1 MEERNKITLVC
12 TSHNP
17 NMNLFQK
24 MLDSTYSKEG
34 QLFDDRIIHWN
45 EKLIRISR
53 GNDQEIIAHHDSY
66 SIPDAYN
73 NLIEKFVKTEWVC
86 CFCDDDYFYPEGLA
100 KMIAEI
106 HKGCYAGIAHYKY
119 KISGYRPPQDLR
131 SWVLGST
138 YDLCE
143 KQYITEDL
151 LKKHNRLPAGSFF
164 RKDVWK
170 AIGGFKGDKCHDHDF
185 WLRASQFGFTFKYFD
200 HLVYNHVR
208 RPNSAW
214 VKQHA

>member
-1 MEERNKITLVC
+1 MPEKITLIC
-12 TSHNP
+12 TSLGQNP
-17 NMNLFQK
+17 KLCRK
-24 MLDSTYSKEG
+24 MLDSAKG
-34 QLFDDRIIHWN
+34 FDEIILHTNTRSIVRLNHYEEHETPFHLPIPNAYNRII
-45 EKLIRISR
+45 ETLV
-53 GNDQEIIAHHDSY
+53 E
-66 SIPDAYN
+66 
-73 NLIEKFVKTEWVC
+73 TEWVC

-131 SWVLGST
+131 SWILGST

-170 AIGGFKGDKCHDHDF
+170 AIGGFKGDKCHDHNF
-185 WLRASQFGFTFKYFD
+185 WLRAAQFGFTFKYYD

-208 RPNSAW
+208 RENSAW
-214 VKQHA
+214 VRQNKK